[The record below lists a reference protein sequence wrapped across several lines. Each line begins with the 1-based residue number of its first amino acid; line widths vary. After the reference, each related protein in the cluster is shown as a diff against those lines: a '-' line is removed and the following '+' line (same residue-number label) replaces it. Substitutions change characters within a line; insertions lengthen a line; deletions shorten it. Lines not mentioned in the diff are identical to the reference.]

1 MEDLPSKLNG
11 FLVFF
16 ATNLLKSLAFQNNM
30 AIFGSTNCKRSNNMM
45 TKTSNTTKGKATTTK
60 GKATTKEGKQ
70 TTKKGKQTFKEE
82 IVRRPKISWIVKP
95 QGMELM
101 EWQRRL
107 REQVAAEEPLI
118 CQAVDERRLPG
129 EYEVKNPQT
138 RQTYKVVY
146 RGQGS
151 QWNYCSCMDFKT
163 SRLCTC
169 KHIEKVRLWIS
180 EDRKRR
186 VHTEPPAY
194 TSVYLSYTGDS
205 KSPQTGRQVKIRVGS
220 DHHEEFME
228 LAAQYFDA
236 EGVMFPH
243 AFHDYDKFIVAAANI
258 DSSFRF
264 YQDAIDYILEQRER
278 KFRER
283 LIKTYTD
290 QRLDQLLT
298 VKLYPYQK
306 EGIRFAFERGR
317 TIIADEMGLGKT
329 IQAIGTAEMLRRE
342 GLAEQVLI
350 VCPTSLKYQ
359 WQREIER
366 FVRQQSLEASPTK
379 PLTLVIEG
387 NPLKRKEQYASD
399 VPYKIVSYNCMS
411 NDVKMWGSLQTEILI
426 MDEVQRLKN
435 WKTQISMSAR
445 KVHSDYAVILS
456 GTPLENKLE
465 ELYSVMEFADNYC
478 LGPYWQFRDQCIVTD
493 PNGKTIG
500 YKNLNRVGETARQR
514 LIRRT
519 KKQVALQMPK
529 RTDQNLFVPMTPVQ
543 MDMHEEY
550 KEQVAKLV
558 YKWRK
563 MHFLSEK
570 DRQRLLQFLSMMR
583 MVCDSTYILD
593 QKSRYDTKVTETM
606 SILQSVFD
614 NGDEKVVI
622 FSQWER
628 MTRLIAQ
635 ELDKLGVG
643 YVNLNGS
650 VPSKQRKAI
659 IDDFTDNPDC
669 RVFLSTD
676 AGSTG
681 LNLQAG
687 SIMINLDLPWNPAVL
702 EQRIARIYR
711 LGQERNVQVI
721 NLVSKGTIE
730 EGMLGKLRFKT
741 AMFEGVLDNGEDT
754 IFLGNESKFTAMM
767 DTLGEMMDEE
777 EKTPATSAPAGS
789 LDRDSADEP
798 EPVKETP
805 LDSPESSKDTESP
818 EVSEFSEDSAIA
830 PTPSVARPREPR
842 QLVEQGISFLSGLA
856 QTLQSPEATE
866 QLVETLVETN
876 AETGETH
883 LRIPVPDKQ
892 TVSTLLSIVGK
903 LFAK

>member
-1 MEDLPSKLNG
+1 MAK
-11 FLVFF
+11 
-16 ATNLLKSLAFQNNM
+16 KS
-30 AIFGSTNCKRSNNMM
+30 STTEK
-45 TKTSNTTKGKATTTK
+45 
-60 GKATTKEGKQ
+60 KATTKSK
-70 TTKKGKQTFKEE
+70 TRKKKSQAAR
-82 IVRRPKISWIVKP
+82 IPKISWVVKP
-95 QGMELM
+95 DGMTLE
-101 EWQRRL
+101 EWQRSL
-107 REQVAAEEPLI
+107 RKQIAGEETMAVA
-118 CQAVDERRLPG
+118 AVDEKNLPG

-138 RQTYKVVY
+138 KQTYKVVY
-146 RGQGS
+146 RGEDS
-151 QWNYCSCMDFKT
+151 PWNYCSCMDFKT
-163 SRLCTC
+163 NHLCAC
-169 KHIEKVRLWIS
+169 KHLEKVKLWIS
-180 EDRKRR
+180 ETRGKK
-186 VHTEPPAY
+186 VHKELPAY
-194 TSVYLSYTGDS
+194 SSVYLSYTE
-205 KSPQTGRQVKIRVGS
+205 GRQVKIRVGS
-220 DHHEEFME
+220 DHHEAFKR
-228 LAAQYFDA
+228 LAAHYFDA
-236 EGVMFPH
+236 EGVMFPY
-243 AFHDYDKFIVAAANI
+243 AFGDYDKLMTEALAI
-258 DSSFRF
+258 DPSFRF
-264 YQDAIDYILEQRER
+264 YQDAIDFIIEQRDR
-278 KFRER
+278 KFRQQ
-283 LIKTYTD
+283 LISRYTD
-290 QRLDQLLT
+290 ERLDQLLT
-298 VKLYPYQK
+298 VSLYPYQK

-317 TIIADEMGLGKT
+317 SIIADEMGLGKT
-329 IQAIGTAEMLRRE
+329 IQAIGTAELLRRE
-342 GLAEQVLI
+342 GLAEQILI

-366 FVRQQSLEASPTK
+366 FTKDTGHSPEH

-411 NDVKMWGSLQTEILI
+411 NDVKMWGSLQTEVLI

-435 WKTQISMSAR
+435 WKTQISMAAR

-478 LGPYWQFRDQCIVTD
+478 LGPYWQFRADCIVTD
-493 PNGKTIG
+493 DGGKVIG
-500 YKNLNRVGETARQR
+500 YKNLNKVGETARER

-529 RTDQNLFVPMTPVQ
+529 RTDQNIFVPMTKEQ
-543 MDMHEEY
+543 MSIHEEY
-550 KEQVAKLV
+550 KLSVANLV

-563 MHFLSEK
+563 MHFLTEK

-593 QKSRYDTKVTETM
+593 QKSRYDTKVAETM

-628 MTRLIAQ
+628 MTRLIAY

-643 YVNLNGS
+643 YEYLHGG
-650 VPSKQRKAI
+650 VPSAKRRDLI
-659 IDDFTDNPDC
+659 SNFTDDPDS

-721 NLVSKGTIE
+721 NLVASGTIE

-754 IFLGNESKFTAMM
+754 IFLGNETKFTAMM
-767 DTLGEMMDEE
+767 DTLGEVLEE
-777 EKTPATSAPAGS
+777 EKQQPAAPEVS
-789 LDRDSADEP
+789 DTEADEP
-798 EPVKETP
+798 EPLKEETP
-805 LDSPESSKDTESP
+805 QSEESTNQNTLAQQDQTEEETVPSSSSASSTHS
-818 EVSEFSEDSAIA
+818 VSRQPQEL
-830 PTPSVARPREPR
+830 VA
-842 QLVEQGISFLSGLA
+842 QGISFLSGLA
-856 QTLQSPEATE
+856 QTLQSPEATQ
-866 QLVETLVETN
+866 QLVDTLVETN
-876 AETGETH
+876 AETGESH

-892 TVSTLLSIVGK
+892 TVQTLLNFVGK
-903 LFAK
+903 LFSNNS

>member
-1 MEDLPSKLNG
+1 M
-11 FLVFF
+11 
-16 ATNLLKSLAFQNNM
+16 ATKQN
-30 AIFGSTNCKRSNNMM
+30 
-45 TKTSNTTKGKATTTK
+45 TTTK
-60 GKATTKEGKQ
+60 GK
-70 TTKKGKQTFKEE
+70 TTKKTKKEE
-82 IVRRPKISWIVKP
+82 IVRRPKISWMVKP
-95 QGMELM
+95 QGMDLM

-107 REQVAAEEPLI
+107 REQVAAEEPLGVT
-118 CQAVDERRLPG
+118 AVDERRLPG

-151 QWNYCSCMDFKT
+151 PWNYCSCMDFKT

-169 KHIEKVRLWIS
+169 KHIEKVRLWIA

-194 TSVYLSYTGDS
+194 TSVYLSYTE
-205 KSPQTGRQVKIRVGS
+205 GRQVKIRVGS
-220 DHHEEFME
+220 DNHDEFMD

-236 EGVMFPH
+236 EGVMFPY
-243 AFHDYDKFIVAAANI
+243 AFDDYDKFIVAAANI

-298 VKLYPYQK
+298 VSLYPYQK

-366 FVRQQSLEASPTK
+366 FTKDTNHSPEH

-387 NPLKRKEQYASD
+387 NPLKRKEQYESD
-399 VPYKIVSYNCMS
+399 VPYKIVSYNCMT
-411 NDVKMWGSLQTEILI
+411 NDVKMWGSLQTEVLI

-435 WKTQISMSAR
+435 WKTQISMAAR
-445 KVHSDYAVILS
+445 KVQSDYAVILS

-493 PNGKTIG
+493 DGGKTIG

-529 RTDQNLFVPMTPVQ
+529 RTDQNLFVPMTSEQ
-543 MDMHEEY
+543 MGMHEEY

-570 DRQRLLQFLSMMR
+570 DRQRLLKFLSMMR
-583 MVCDSTYILD
+583 MVCDSTFILD
-593 QKSRYDTKVTETM
+593 LKTRFDTKVTETM
-606 SILQSVFD
+606 GILQSVFD
-614 NGDEKVVI
+614 NGEEKVVI

-628 MTRLIAQ
+628 MTRLIAY

-643 YVNLNGS
+643 YVNLNGT
-650 VPSKQRKAI
+650 VPSKERKAI

-721 NLVSKGTIE
+721 NLVAKGTIE

-767 DTLGEMMDEE
+767 DTLGNIMDEE
-777 EKTPATSAPAGS
+777 EKEPTATVPIGS
-789 LDRDSADEP
+789 PDGDSADEP
-798 EPVKETP
+798 EPVKET
-805 LDSPESSKDTESP
+805 SPEAP
-818 EVSEFSEDSAIA
+818 EVPED
-830 PTPSVARPREPR
+830 PSVPETPETPKAPSAPEIPSAPKPREPR

-876 AETGETH
+876 TETGETH

-892 TVSTLLSIVGK
+892 TVSTLLNIVGK
-903 LFAK
+903 LFATKT

>member
-1 MEDLPSKLNG
+1 M
-11 FLVFF
+11 
-16 ATNLLKSLAFQNNM
+16 
-30 AIFGSTNCKRSNNMM
+30 
-45 TKTSNTTKGKATTTK
+45 
-60 GKATTKEGKQ
+60 ATTKSTSRPTGKKG
-70 TTKKGKQTFKEE
+70 TTKRKAGSESRV
-82 IVRRPKISWIVKP
+82 VRIPKISWVVKP
-95 QGMELM
+95 QGMTLV
-101 EWQRRL
+101 EWQQAL
-107 REQVAAEEPLI
+107 RKQVAKEEPMAVA
-118 CQAVDERRLPG
+118 AVDEKNLPG
-129 EYEVKNPQT
+129 EYEVRNPQSK
-138 RQTYKVVY
+138 QTYKVVY
-146 RGQGS
+146 RGEGS
-151 QWNYCSCMDFKT
+151 MWNYCSCLDFKT
-163 SRLCTC
+163 SRLGTC
-169 KHIEKVRLWIS
+169 KHIESVKLWID
-180 EDRKRR
+180 ETRRRK
-186 VHTEPPAY
+186 VHKEPPAY
-194 TSVYLSYTGDS
+194 TSVYLSYTE
-205 KSPQTGRQVKIRVGS
+205 GRQVKIRVGS
-220 DHHEEFME
+220 DHREEFMQ
-228 LAAQYFDA
+228 LAAHYFDA
-236 EGVMFPH
+236 EGVMFPY
-243 AFHDYDKFIVAAANI
+243 AFDDYDKLMAEAVAI
-258 DSSFRF
+258 DPSFRF

-278 KFRER
+278 KFRSQ
-283 LIKTYTD
+283 LIRKYTD

-298 VKLYPYQK
+298 VTLYPYQK

-366 FVRQQSLEASPTK
+366 FSKDKEHSLEH

-411 NDVKMWGSLQTEILI
+411 NDVKMWGSLQTEVLI

-435 WKTQISMSAR
+435 WKTQISIAAR
-445 KVHSDYAVILS
+445 KVRSDYAVILS

-465 ELYSVMEFADNYC
+465 ELYSVMEFADNFC
-478 LGPYWQFRDQCIVTD
+478 LGPYWQFRADSIVTD
-493 PNGKTIG
+493 DGGKVIG
-500 YKNLNRVGETARQR
+500 YQNLNRVGEMARER

-519 KKQVALQMPK
+519 KKQVAIQMPK
-529 RTDQNLFVPMTPVQ
+529 RTDQNIFVPMTKEQ
-543 MDMHEEY
+543 MDMHEEF
-550 KEQVAKLV
+550 KMSVANLV

-563 MHFLSEK
+563 LHFLPEK

-606 SILQSVFD
+606 SILQQVFD

-628 MTRLIAQ
+628 MTRLIAY
-635 ELDKLGVG
+635 ELDKLGVRYEYLHG
-643 YVNLNGS
+643 G
-650 VPSKQRKAI
+650 VPSKARRDLI
-659 IDDFTDNPDC
+659 NNFTDNPDS

-721 NLVSKGTIE
+721 NLVSRGTIE
-730 EGMLGKLRFKT
+730 EDMLGKLRFKT

-767 DTLGEMMDEE
+767 DTLGEALDDEKTE
-777 EKTPATSAPAGS
+777 EKVTVQTSTDDVS
-789 LDRDSADEP
+789 DEP
-798 EPVKETP
+798 EPVQEEESVQEEPVKENDP
-805 LDSPESSKDTESP
+805 VKEKPESLNPPKEL
-818 EVSEFSEDSAIA
+818 
-830 PTPSVARPREPR
+830 VA
-842 QLVEQGISFLSGLA
+842 QGISFLSGLA
-856 QTLQSPEATE
+856 ATLKSPEATA
-866 QLVETLVETN
+866 QLVETLVETD
-876 AETGETH
+876 AETGKTS

-892 TVSTLLSIVGK
+892 TVRNLLDIVGK
-903 LFAK
+903 LFG